1 MTRGKRG
8 RRRDPIDHAMELA
21 LGLGDFVDYGA
32 TWSFVTGLEEVEG
45 QIERLIHHEPE
56 RAIDLYETFI
66 AGCYE
71 KAEEI
76 DDSSGNFGTFVE
88 DLFCGW
94 IKARQAAGADTEE
107 TAKTLLGWMDK
118 DDYGFCYQLE
128 REAVKVLTKKGL
140 SPFAAQVRDRFDAA
154 GRRSSMPPKDN
165 QGARQNTSYRRR
177 YWGGV
182 LKTIHA
188 AQRDVDAYV
197 SLCKETEL
205 LPIDCEIVAG
215 MLQSRRK
222 PDQALEW
229 VEQGLDLEKQN
240 PGGQGS
246 SYKLADMKR
255 TLLVKLGHTGEA
267 LTSAWTEFE
276 KCPCKLAYDQLMKYV
291 PKGEQ
296 TIWHDKA
303 MNASAQANLDF
314 VIELWLATKEM
325 DRLVERLRTAPHQE
339 LESLSHY
346 TSEPAAKKL
355 VRLHPDIAAKVYR
368 ALGMRILNAKK
379 SKYYDSALSHFEQA
393 KRCYKKAGVDLA
405 WEELVE
411 EIQQTHHRKSA
422 FMPSFEQLVQ
432 GKKPHAKSSFH
443 DRTKRRKR
451 SWAQR
456 K

>member
-1 MTRGKRG
+1 MTRGKRV

-21 LGLGDFVDYGA
+21 LRLGDFVDYGA
-32 TWSFVTGLEEVEG
+32 AWSFVTGLEEVEG
-45 QIERLIHHEPE
+45 QIEKLLHHEPE
-56 RAIDLYETFI
+56 HAIDLYETFI

-71 KAEEI
+71 KADEI
-76 DDSSGNFGTFVE
+76 DDSSGNFGMFVE
-88 DLFCGW
+88 NLFCGW
-94 IKARQAAGADTEE
+94 IKARQAAGADADK
-107 TAKTLLGWMDK
+107 TAERLLGWMDK

-128 REAVKVLTKKGL
+128 REAVKVLSKKGL
-140 SPFAAQVRDRFDAA
+140 SPFASQVRTRFDAA
-154 GRRSSMPPKDN
+154 GRAKPPKDK
-165 QGARQNTSYRRR
+165 QRTWRDASYRRR

-188 AQRDVDAYV
+188 AQRDVNAYV

-229 VEQGLDLEKQN
+229 VERGLALEKQN
-240 PGGQGS
+240 PVGKGS

-255 TLLVKLGHTGEA
+255 TLLVKLGNPDKA

-276 KCPCKLAYDQLMKYV
+276 KCPCKLAYEQLMKYV
-291 PKGEQ
+291 PKGGR
-296 TIWHDKA
+296 TIWHDRA
-303 MNASAQANLDF
+303 MDASANADLDF
-314 VIELWLATKEM
+314 AIELWLATKEM

-346 TSEPAAKKL
+346 TTEPAAKKL

-368 ALGMRILNAKK
+368 ALGMRILSAKK
-379 SKYYDSALSHFEQA
+379 SKYYDAALSHFEQA
-393 KRCYKKAGVDLA
+393 KRCYKKAGADLA

-411 EIQQTHHRKSA
+411 EIQQAHHRKSA
-422 FMPSFEQLVQ
+422 FMPGFEQLVQ
-432 GKKPHAKSSFH
+432 GKKLHAKSSFL

-451 SWAQR
+451 GWA
-456 K
+456 

>member
-1 MTRGKRG
+1 MTRVKRR
-8 RRRDPIDHAMELA
+8 RRRDPTDHAMEIA
-21 LGLGDFVDYGA
+21 LQLGDFVDYGA
-32 TWSFVTGLEEVEG
+32 AWSFVTGLEEVEG
-45 QIERLIHHEPE
+45 QIENLRHNEPE

-71 KAEEI
+71 KADEI
-76 DDSSGNFGTFVE
+76 DDSSGNFGMFVE

-94 IKARQAAGADTEE
+94 IRARQAAGADAEK
-107 TAKTLLGWMDK
+107 TAERLLNWMDK
-118 DDYGFCYQLE
+118 DNYGFCYQLE
-128 REAVKVLTKKGL
+128 REAVKVLTRKGR
-140 SPFAAQVRDRFDAA
+140 SPFATQVRSRFDAA
-154 GRRSSMPPKDN
+154 GRPSMPRKDS
-165 QGARQNTSYRRR
+165 QDARQNTSYRRR

-229 VEQGLDLEKQN
+229 VERGLALEKQN

-246 SYKLADMKR
+246 SYKLADMKC
-255 TLLVKLGHTGEA
+255 TLLAKLGHTGEA

-276 KCPCKLAYDQLMKYV
+276 KYPCKLAYDQLMKYV
-291 PKGEQ
+291 PKEDR
-296 TIWHDKA
+296 TSWHNKA
-303 MNASAQANLDF
+303 MNASANTDLDF

-325 DRLVERLRTAPHQE
+325 DRLVERLRTASHQE

-346 TSEPAAKKL
+346 TTEPVAKKL
-355 VRLHPDIAAKVYR
+355 VRLHPDIAAKIYR

-393 KRCYKKAGVDLA
+393 RRCYKKAGVDLA

-411 EIQQTHHRKSA
+411 EIQQTHYRKSA
-422 FMPSFEQLVQ
+422 FMPGFEQLVQ
-432 GKKPHAKSSFH
+432 GKKPHAQSSFL
-443 DRTKRRKR
+443 DRTNRRKQ

>member
-1 MTRGKRG
+1 MTRVKRR
-8 RRRDPIDHAMELA
+8 RRRDPTDHAMEIA
-21 LGLGDFVDYGA
+21 LQLGDFVDYGA
-32 TWSFVTGLEEVEG
+32 AWSFVTGLEEVEG
-45 QIERLIHHEPE
+45 QIENLRHNEPE

-71 KAEEI
+71 KADEI
-76 DDSSGNFGTFVE
+76 DDSSGNFGMFVE

-94 IKARQAAGADTEE
+94 IRARQAAGADAEK
-107 TAKTLLGWMDK
+107 TAERLLNWMDK
-118 DDYGFCYQLE
+118 DNYGFCYQLE
-128 REAVKVLTKKGL
+128 REAVKVLTRKGR
-140 SPFAAQVRDRFDAA
+140 SPFATQVRSRFDAA
-154 GRRSSMPPKDN
+154 GRPSMPRKDS
-165 QGARQNTSYRRR
+165 QDARQNTSYRRR

-229 VEQGLDLEKQN
+229 VERGLALEKQN

-255 TLLVKLGHTGEA
+255 TLLAKLGHTGEA

-276 KCPCKLAYDQLMKYV
+276 KYPCKLAYDQLMKYV
-291 PKGEQ
+291 PKEDR
-296 TIWHDKA
+296 TSWHNKA
-303 MNASAQANLDF
+303 MNASANTDLDF

-325 DRLVERLRTAPHQE
+325 DRLVERLRTASHQE

-346 TSEPAAKKL
+346 TTEPVAKKL
-355 VRLHPDIAAKVYR
+355 VRLHPDIAAKIYR

-393 KRCYKKAGVDLA
+393 RRCYKKAGVDLA

-411 EIQQTHHRKSA
+411 EIQQTHYRKSA
-422 FMPSFEQLVQ
+422 IMPGFEQLIQ
-432 GKKPHAKSSFH
+432 GKKPYAKSSFL

>member
-1 MTRGKRG
+1 MTRVKRG
-8 RRRDPIDHAMELA
+8 RRRNPLDHAMELA
-21 LGLGDFVDYGA
+21 LRLGDFIEYSEA
-32 TWSFVTGLEEVEG
+32 WSFVTGLEEVEG
-45 QIERLIHHEPE
+45 QIEKLLHHEPE
-56 RAIDLYETFI
+56 HAIDLYETFI

-71 KAEEI
+71 KADEI
-76 DDSSGNFGTFVE
+76 DDSSGNFGMFVE

-94 IKARQAAGADTEE
+94 IEARQAMGADAGE
-107 TAKTLLGWMDK
+107 TAERLLNWMDK

-140 SPFAAQVRDRFDAA
+140 SPFATQVRTRFDAA
-154 GRRSSMPPKDN
+154 GRSSIPMKDS
-165 QGARQNTSYRRR
+165 QDAGQDTSYRRR

-182 LKTIHA
+182 LKTIHT

-197 SLCKETEL
+197 SLCNETEL

-229 VEQGLDLEKQN
+229 VERGLDLEKQN
-240 PGGQGS
+240 PGGKGS

-267 LTSAWTEFE
+267 LTSAWTEFKE
-276 KCPCKLAYDQLMKYV
+276 YPCELTYEQLMKYV
-291 PKGEQ
+291 PRGER
-296 TIWHDKA
+296 TIWHDRA

-325 DRLVERLRTAPHQE
+325 DRLVERLRTATHQE

-346 TSEPAAKKL
+346 TTEPAAKKL

-379 SKYYDSALSHFEQA
+379 SKYYDTALSHFEQA
-393 KRCYKKAGVDLA
+393 RRCYKKAGIDLA

-411 EIQQTHHRKSA
+411 EIQQTHYRKSA
-422 FMPSFEQLVQ
+422 FMPGFEQLIQ
-432 GKKPHAKSSFH
+432 GKKLHAKSSFL

>member
-1 MTRGKRG
+1 MTRVKRR
-8 RRRDPIDHAMELA
+8 RRRDPTDHAMEIA
-21 LGLGDFVDYGA
+21 LQLGDFVDYGA
-32 TWSFVTGLEEVEG
+32 AWSFVTGLEEVEG
-45 QIERLIHHEPE
+45 QIENLRHNEPE

-71 KAEEI
+71 KADEI
-76 DDSSGNFGTFVE
+76 DDSSGNFGMFVE

-94 IKARQAAGADTEE
+94 IRARQAAGADAEK
-107 TAKTLLGWMDK
+107 TAERLLNWMDK
-118 DDYGFCYQLE
+118 DNYGFCYQLE
-128 REAVKVLTKKGL
+128 REAVKVLTRKGR
-140 SPFAAQVRDRFDAA
+140 SPFATQVRSRFDAA
-154 GRRSSMPPKDN
+154 GRPSMPRKDS
-165 QGARQNTSYRRR
+165 QDARQNTSYRRR

-229 VEQGLDLEKQN
+229 VERGLALEKQN

-255 TLLVKLGHTGEA
+255 TLLAKLGHTGEA

-276 KCPCKLAYDQLMKYV
+276 KYPCKLAYDQLMKYV
-291 PKGEQ
+291 PKEDR
-296 TIWHDKA
+296 TSWHNKA
-303 MNASAQANLDF
+303 MNASANTDLDF
-314 VIELWLATKEM
+314 VIELWLATREM
-325 DRLVERLRTAPHQE
+325 DRLVERLRTASHQE

-346 TSEPAAKKL
+346 TTEPVAKKL
-355 VRLHPDIAAKVYR
+355 VRLHPDIAAKIYR

-393 KRCYKKAGVDLA
+393 RRCYKKAGVDLA

-411 EIQQTHHRKSA
+411 EIQQTHYRKSA
-422 FMPSFEQLVQ
+422 FMPGFEQLVQ
-432 GKKPHAKSSFH
+432 GKKPHAQSSFL
-443 DRTKRRKR
+443 DRTNRRKQ

>member
-1 MTRGKRG
+1 MTRVKR
-8 RRRDPIDHAMELA
+8 RHRRDPIDHAMELA
-21 LGLGDFVDYGA
+21 LQLGDFVDYGA
-32 TWSFVTGLEEVEG
+32 AWSFVTGLEEVEG
-45 QIERLIHHEPE
+45 QIEKFLHHKPE
-56 RAIDLYETFI
+56 HAIDLYETFI

-71 KAEEI
+71 KADEI
-76 DDSSGNFGTFVE
+76 DDSSGIFGMFVE

-94 IKARQAAGADTEE
+94 ITARQAASADAEK
-107 TAKTLLGWMDK
+107 TAERLLNWMDK

-140 SPFAAQVRDRFDAA
+140 SPFAIQVRSRFDAA
-154 GRRSSMPPKDN
+154 GRSSIPPKGN
-165 QGARQNTSYRRR
+165 QDTRQNTSYRRR

-188 AQRDVDAYV
+188 AQREVDAYV

-222 PDQALEW
+222 TDQALEW
-229 VEQGLDLEKQN
+229 VERGLDIEKQN
-240 PGGQGS
+240 PGSQGS

-255 TLLVKLGHTGEA
+255 TLLAKLGHTGEA

-276 KCPCKLAYDQLMKYV
+276 KYPCKLAYGQLMKYV
-291 PKGEQ
+291 PKEER
-296 TIWHDKA
+296 TAWHDRA
-303 MNASAQANLDF
+303 MNASANADLDF
-314 VIELWLATKEM
+314 VIELWLATREI
-325 DRLVERLRTAPHQE
+325 DRLVVRLRTASHQE

-346 TSEPAAKKL
+346 TTEPVAKKL
-355 VRLHPDIAAKVYR
+355 VRLHPDIAAKIYR

-393 KRCYKKAGVDLA
+393 RRCYKKAGVDLA

-411 EIQQTHHRKSA
+411 EIQQTHYRKSA
-422 FMPSFEQLVQ
+422 FMPGFEQLIQ
-432 GKKPHAKSSFH
+432 GKKPNAKSSFL

>member
-1 MTRGKRG
+1 MTRVKRR
-8 RRRDPIDHAMELA
+8 RRRDPTDHAMEIA
-21 LGLGDFVDYGA
+21 LQLGDFVDYGA
-32 TWSFVTGLEEVEG
+32 AWSFVTGLEEVEG
-45 QIERLIHHEPE
+45 QIENLRHNEPE

-71 KAEEI
+71 KADEI
-76 DDSSGNFGTFVE
+76 DDSSGNFGMFVE

-94 IKARQAAGADTEE
+94 IRARQAAGADAEK
-107 TAKTLLGWMDK
+107 TAERLLNWMDK

-128 REAVKVLTKKGL
+128 REAVKVLTRKGR
-140 SPFAAQVRDRFDAA
+140 SPFATQVRSRFDAA
-154 GRRSSMPPKDN
+154 GRPSMPRKDS
-165 QGARQNTSYRRR
+165 QDARQNTSYRRR

-229 VEQGLDLEKQN
+229 VERGLALEKQN

-255 TLLVKLGHTGEA
+255 TLLAKLGHTGEA

-276 KCPCKLAYDQLMKYV
+276 KYPCKLAYDQLMKYV
-291 PKGEQ
+291 PKEDR
-296 TIWHDKA
+296 TSWHNKA
-303 MNASAQANLDF
+303 MNASANTDLDF

-325 DRLVERLRTAPHQE
+325 DRLVERLRTASHQE

-346 TSEPAAKKL
+346 TTEPVAKKL
-355 VRLHPDIAAKVYR
+355 VRLHPDIAAKIYR

-393 KRCYKKAGVDLA
+393 RRCYKKAGVDLA

-411 EIQQTHHRKSA
+411 EIQQTHYRKSA
-422 FMPSFEQLVQ
+422 FMPGFEQLVQ
-432 GKKPHAKSSFH
+432 GKKPHAQSSFL
-443 DRTKRRKR
+443 DRTNRRKQ